1 MNKLLFIVFTCGSV
15 AAQDTIVIP
24 KIDVFKRNIIELS
37 YGIPLG
43 ELSDKYESSI
53 NTAFYVRTKI
63 GKKQYIDFGA
73 ELSGIVK
80 GRAIEYEI
88 EGAQQLLDGSK
99 SAFLLGFRYSRF
111 LYQSKNENFHIES
124 NTGLGWKYLHY
135 SLPEDELFEDVDV
148 KPTLHTIAVTQGMKI
163 MFYGFGVHCSYHYS
177 PYTLFNSKAENSF
190 GGASFNIGLSGSWNF

>member
-1 MNKLLFIVFTCGSV
+1 MNKLLFIVFVCGSV

-37 YGIPLG
+37 YGVPLG

-63 GKKQYIDFGA
+63 GKKQFIDFGA
-73 ELSGIVK
+73 ELSGIVR

-88 EGAQQLLDGSK
+88 EGAKQLLDGSK

-124 NTGLGWKYLHY
+124 NTGIGWKYLHY
-135 SLPEDELFEDVDV
+135 SKPEDEIFDEMDLT
-148 KPTLHTIAVTQGMKI
+148 PTLHTIAITQGLKI
-163 MFYGFGVHCSYHYS
+163 LFYGFGLHCNYQYS
-177 PYTLFNSKAENSF
+177 PYALFNSNVENNF
-190 GGASFNIGLSGSWNF
+190 GGTSFNIGLSGSWNF

>member
-1 MNKLLFIVFTCGSV
+1 MNKLLFIVFVCGSV

-63 GKKQYIDFGA
+63 GKKQFIDFGA
-73 ELSGIVK
+73 ELSGIVR

-88 EGAQQLLDGSK
+88 EGAKQLLDGSK

-135 SLPEDELFEDVDV
+135 SKPEDEIFDEMDLT
-148 KPTLHTIAVTQGMKI
+148 PTLHTIAITQGLKI
-163 MFYGFGVHCSYHYS
+163 LFYGFGLHCNYQYS
-177 PYTLFNSKAENSF
+177 PYALFNSNVENNF
-190 GGASFNIGLSGSWNF
+190 GGTSFNIGLSGSWNF

>member
-1 MNKLLFIVFTCGSV
+1 MNKLLFIVFVCGSV

-63 GKKQYIDFGA
+63 GKKQFIDFGA

-80 GRAIEYEI
+80 GKSIEYEVNADKI
-88 EGAQQLLDGSK
+88 TLKGSK

-111 LYQSKNENFHIES
+111 LYRSKNENFHIES

-135 SLPEDELFEDVDV
+135 SKPEDEIFDEMDLT
-148 KPTLHTIAVTQGMKI
+148 PTLHTIAITQGLKI
-163 MFYGFGVHCSYHYS
+163 LFYGFGLHCNYQYS
-177 PYTLFNSKAENSF
+177 PYALFNSNVENNF
-190 GGASFNIGLSGSWNF
+190 GGTSFNIGLSGSWNF